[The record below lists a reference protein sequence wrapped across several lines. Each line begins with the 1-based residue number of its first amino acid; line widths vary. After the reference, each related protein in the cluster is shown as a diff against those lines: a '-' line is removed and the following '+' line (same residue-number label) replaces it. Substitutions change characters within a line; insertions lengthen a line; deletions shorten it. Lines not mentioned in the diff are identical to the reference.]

1 MTARPQRAGA
11 WFVRIRR
18 GAKYNITP
26 CTRQGWAVTIAYVL
40 FALALTP
47 VIIPP
52 EPVRVAAW
60 LILFLA
66 ATALFLVVAWRT
78 SSPAA
83 DDGRAD

>member
-1 MTARPQRAGA
+1 MTRPRRPDA

-18 GAKYNITP
+18 RGSWNVTP
-26 CTRQGWAVTIAYVL
+26 CTAQGWAATLAYVL
-40 FALALTP
+40 FVLALTP
-47 VIIPP
+47 VIMPP
-52 EPVRVAAW
+52 EPVRVFAW

-83 DDGRAD
+83 DDGQAD